1 MAGNTKKLRIE
12 ILGKTK
18 QFTDNLTK
26 TQRRMDAFGKTATK
40 MGKTLA
46 KGLGLATVAAVGVSK
61 EVVKL
66 ASDAAEAGAAFEV
79 VFGESVAE
87 LNEFVDEFA
96 NKAGLATFELQDLLK
111 TTGQVVQGIGMTSEE
126 SAELSEK
133 LAVLAGDVA
142 AFNNVQGGA
151 KPVIESFTKALL
163 GERESLATY
172 GVKILEAEV
181 QTKAFLMT
189 GKKNAQQLTV
199 QEKALA
205 TYELIVEKTAVTQGY
220 LNAEQ
225 ESFAAKSNKAGAQ
238 VREMKALLGEELLP
252 IVTDMIPMF
261 MDFIKSLNPSL
272 TNAIK
277 SLAPFLKV
285 VGELIAMMLPPIL
298 AVVTAILDKLA
309 PVFEFMSRVIN
320 KTLKPAIQNLPGIFS
335 DAINKVI
342 NKINSFLNVLNKMAS
357 KIQGFF
363 NAIGMDIKI
372 PKLQIPNV
380 NFGSGSALPPS
391 MAGLPSYATTTP
403 TPLPPSVTS
412 SATPSRVTTPTAVAD
427 PQFQSGGNTVINV
440 STSPFQDDAK
450 VADEI
455 VRILKTKERNAGSVP
470 IKVSRSQSAV
480 RIL

>member
-26 TQRRMDAFGKTATK
+26 TQRRMDKFGKTATK

-61 EVVKL
+61 ELVQL

-189 GKKNAQQLTV
+189 GKKN
-199 QEKALA
+199 
-205 TYELIVEKTAVTQGY
+205 
-220 LNAEQ
+220 
-225 ESFAAKSNKAGAQ
+225 
-238 VREMKALLGEELLP
+238 
-252 IVTDMIPMF
+252 
-261 MDFIKSLNPSL
+261 
-272 TNAIK
+272 
-277 SLAPFLKV
+277 
-285 VGELIAMMLPPIL
+285 
-298 AVVTAILDKLA
+298 
-309 PVFEFMSRVIN
+309 
-320 KTLKPAIQNLPGIFS
+320 
-335 DAINKVI
+335 
-342 NKINSFLNVLNKMAS
+342 
-357 KIQGFF
+357 
-363 NAIGMDIKI
+363 
-372 PKLQIPNV
+372 
-380 NFGSGSALPPS
+380 
-391 MAGLPSYATTTP
+391 
-403 TPLPPSVTS
+403 
-412 SATPSRVTTPTAVAD
+412 
-427 PQFQSGGNTVINV
+427 
-440 STSPFQDDAK
+440 
-450 VADEI
+450 
-455 VRILKTKERNAGSVP
+455 
-470 IKVSRSQSAV
+470 
-480 RIL
+480 